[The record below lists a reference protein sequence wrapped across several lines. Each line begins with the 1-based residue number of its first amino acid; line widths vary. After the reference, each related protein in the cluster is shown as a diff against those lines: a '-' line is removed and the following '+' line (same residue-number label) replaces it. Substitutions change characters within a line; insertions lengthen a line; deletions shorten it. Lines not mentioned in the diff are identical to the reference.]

1 MNTGDNINVNS
12 EWLDFCNP
20 TIKSYADCEKLWG
33 TCRNKKKGKPIK
45 GWCRL
50 FKVGDVYELKYSYY
64 NSNDIVIAKIFPDNT
79 ITLPS
84 STNDWYKMHNSLSMA
99 LRRAIPIETMRI
111 ATGKYYVFDY
121 RQTDLPSRPYELS
134 NHGKFNFEYYG
145 GITFNAEGKCINP
158 RYSTQGKVDPSKRR
172 VWLQLLKQFKRG
184 LKARAKVGALQK
196 IAEQVVEK
204 RKEDKNAHWRWNAV
218 EWDTPK
224 NFAMLTDCLEQNK
237 YTPEFLYAYVD
248 WASPISW
255 WGNAQQPVEDNV
267 LIEQADRL
275 LNKYSFKLRKH
286 FGVFL
291 ELPKTA
297 EGKVKEIA

>member
-1 MNTGDNINVNS
+1 MDN
-12 EWLDFCNP
+12 EWMTYCNP
-20 TIKSYADCEKLWG
+20 TIKSYADCERLWG
-33 TCRNKKKGKPIK
+33 TCRNKQKGKPIK

-50 FKVGDVYELKYSYY
+50 FKVDDVYELRYEYY
-64 NSNDIVIAKIFPDNT
+64 YDLPIGQIIAKILPDNT
-79 ITLPS
+79 IILPS
-84 STNDWYKMHNSLSMA
+84 STSDWSKMHQSLSMA
-99 LRRAIPIETMRI
+99 LRRAIPIETMRV
-111 ATGKYYVFDY
+111 ATGKYYVFDG
-121 RQTDLPSRPYELS
+121 RHIGIPKNPYSPS
-134 NHGKFNFEYYG
+134 NHGKFSFEYYG

-158 RYSTQGKVDPSKRR
+158 RYSTQGKVNPSKRR

-196 IAEQVVEK
+196 LAEQVAEK
-204 RKEDKNAHWRWNAV
+204 RKEDKNAHWRWNGI

-224 NFAMLTDCLEQNK
+224 NFAMLIDCLEQNK
-237 YTPEFLYAYVD
+237 YTSEFLYAYVE

-255 WGNAQQPVEDNV
+255 WGDSRQPVEDKV
-267 LIEQADRL
+267 LIEQADKL

-297 EGKVKEIA
+297 EGNVKEMA